1 MIFIK
6 YKMLIKKLL
15 MKLFK
20 IISKHVLIGILIA
33 YTPLPFLDILNFY
46 NEVDPADTSDVESK
60 ENSNNANF
68 YFKLKL
74 LAFGIGVLI
83 ICYIIFTNNPD
94 VPVPG
99 QNTQISNL
107 YKMQQ
112 DQIMQNRLDNALQ
125 TTKKIL
131 EIKRNAK

>member
-1 MIFIK
+1 MWI
-6 YKMLIKKLL
+6 IKKFFL
-15 MKLFK
+15 KLIK
-20 IISKHVLIGILIA
+20 IISKHILIGILIA

-46 NEVDPADTSDVESK
+46 NEVDPEDTSNVETK
-60 ENSNNANF
+60 EDNANF

-74 LAFGIGVLI
+74 IAFGISVLL

-99 QNTQISNL
+99 KNSQVSNL

-131 EIKRNAK
+131 EIKKNAK